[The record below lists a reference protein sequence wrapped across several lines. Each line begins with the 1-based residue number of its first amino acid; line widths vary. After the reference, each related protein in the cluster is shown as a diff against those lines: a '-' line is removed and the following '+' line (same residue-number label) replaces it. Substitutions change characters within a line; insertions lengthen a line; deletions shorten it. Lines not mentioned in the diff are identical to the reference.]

1 MKLVTTEGAIRWR
14 QTRPFVCCDEK
25 QEPLKTRKWKWD
37 SRFKVGY
44 ACCQHCGKKA
54 VPNTHAGFNAGKLHS
69 PFITV
74 PELAEKWVLSKDDP
88 ETKQTFYNTQ
98 LGLPFETTALKK
110 LEANA
115 LLARREIYNAQVPA
129 GGVVLTAGIDVQTGG
144 SVNGGRLEVEVVAWG
159 RGEESWSV
167 DYKVI
172 YGDPARPEL
181 WAELDAYLLAPFQH
195 ESGGQMVIRA
205 ACIDSG
211 GNNPEEVYKFARARL
226 GRNVWAI
233 KGAAD
238 RSGQWS
244 PVWPIPKLDPKKT
257 RQTGYK
263 PVMLGVN
270 AAKESIRQKLLVED
284 HGPGFCHFPADRPE
298 GYFDQLM
305 SENLVLEKKA
315 GVTIRKWIAKKGHA
329 NEALDARVYAY
340 GALAGLRAVRKL
352 NLDRV
357 AAAVAAYRR
366 QEERVEDMVGDPTA
380 EAAMRLNKALTQLQ
394 RPAPRPRSPR
404 RSSFVG

>member
-1 MKLVTTEGAIRWR
+1 
-14 QTRPFVCCDEK
+14 
-25 QEPLKTRKWKWD
+25 
-37 SRFKVGY
+37 
-44 ACCQHCGKKA
+44 
-54 VPNTHAGFNAGKLHS
+54 
-69 PFITV
+69 
-74 PELAEKWVLSKDDP
+74 
-88 ETKQTFYNTQ
+88 
-98 LGLPFETTALKK
+98 
-110 LEANA
+110 
-115 LLARREIYNAQVPA
+115 
-129 GGVVLTAGIDVQTGG
+129 
-144 SVNGGRLEVEVVAWG
+144 
-159 RGEESWSV
+159 
-167 DYKVI
+167 
-172 YGDPARPEL
+172 
-181 WAELDAYLLAPFQH
+181 
-195 ESGGQMVIRA
+195 
-205 ACIDSG
+205 
-211 GNNPEEVYKFARARL
+211 
-226 GRNVWAI
+226 VWAI

-366 QEERVEDMVGDPTA
+366 QEERVDDVVGDPTA
-380 EAAMRLNKALTQLQ
+380 EAAMRLNEALTQLQ